1 MDYLNAEGSFNC
13 APTADQ
19 QSTPAHFVNN
29 SALDEWEPNSS
40 EDDLYA
46 GEDDQEKVAKRFKCA
61 SEFDGY
67 FFPSSNEDERA
78 PSTIPDRQS
87 SVSFDDNEGFFDDDL
102 RSGKVHNGIYCLYLC
117 WEGGGKCKNR
127 YQCSLIN

>member
-1 MDYLNAEGSFNC
+1 MLKKISTVKNQDH
-13 APTADQ
+13 PTFQHQ
-19 QSTPAHFVNN
+19 QQTNN
-29 SALDEWEPNSS
+29 PHLHALWEPNSS

-87 SVSFDDNEGFFDDDL
+87 SVSFDDNEGIGFFDDDL
-102 RSGKVHNGIYCLYLC
+102 RSGKVHNGIYCFYL
-117 WEGGGKCKNR
+117 
-127 YQCSLIN
+127 